1 MFSSKTKTMIEKH
14 VYIEVTPG
22 EQRKRLFRWE
32 HGRAYLYIEPVTP
45 GEQGKW
51 EELGPE
57 DIRYTILYRS
67 DDGYV
72 HGPWREGYP
81 SDVLIKHMQVHWRSP
96 VSLDEDGFGY
106 ESGVL
111 VQEKIDFAKRIVHY
125 GVEEQKRMYEWNFE
139 IFEPCCPDSWQQFR
153 WQQFID
159 EKKNKK
165 PSWPMPRRRW

>member
-1 MFSSKTKTMIEKH
+1 MFKSMVEKILASMTLDMLLDLSNC
-14 VYIEVTPG
+14 VLQNFLPADV
-22 EQRKRLFRWE
+22 
-32 HGRAYLYIEPVTP
+32 RAYLYIEKVTP

-125 GVEEQKRMYEWNFE
+125 GVEEQKR
-139 IFEPCCPDSWQQFR
+139 